1 MKLVFI
7 HGAPATGKY
16 TTARELAA
24 LTGLEL
30 YHNHLVVDNVL
41 TRHPF
46 GSESFV
52 AERDRE
58 WRAYFE
64 KAAREQ
70 RPGLIF
76 TFNPEN
82 SVPQDFIDWLFID
95 LPKQG
100 VSILSICLTAD
111 EATIEARL
119 NSAQRREFR
128 KLTDLDLYRRLR
140 DSDVFLTPVIPRT
153 DLKLNTAK
161 SVPAET
167 ARQIAGHFKLS

>member
-16 TTARELAA
+16 TVGRELAT

-58 WRAYFE
+58 WRDYFQ
-64 KAAREQ
+64 KAAREG
-70 RPGLIF
+70 RDGLIF

-100 VSILSICLTAD
+100 VAILSVCLHAD
-111 EATIEARL
+111 EATIEQRL
-119 NSAQRREFR
+119 DSPQRRGFR

-153 DLKLNTAK
+153 DLKVNTSK
-161 SVPAET
+161 STPAET
-167 ARQIAGHFKLS
+167 ARRIAGHFKLG

>member
-1 MKLVFI
+1 MKLIFI

-16 TTARELAA
+16 TVGRELAA

-58 WRAYFE
+58 WRAYFL
-64 KAAREQ
+64 KAASEE

-82 SVPQDFIDWLFID
+82 SVPQDFIDWVFID
-95 LPKQG
+95 LVKWK
-100 VSILSICLTAD
+100 VELLSVCLVAD
-111 EATIEARL
+111 EATIEDRL

-128 KLTDLDLYRRLR
+128 KLTDVDLYRRLR

-161 SVPAET
+161 STPADT
-167 ARQIAGHFKLS
+167 ARQIAGHFKLG